1 VPLLAVVCTRIDA
14 VVAQTVVGFFVTTY
28 LAWKLRADVDRK
40 LLSRALPASIVGM
53 PLGIVVGHL
62 VSDRALRFVLG
73 VSVIVAAAAIA
84 KGWRFRWR
92 PDVVDVVTGGVSG
105 ILSTTTGTS
114 GPPIVIGMAGRDL
127 SPAATRSSLQVIFM
141 VANFVSI
148 GLFAVDDSLTKQGIG
163 VGLIGLIPAVLVRSS
178 GERMFRKLN
187 PDRYRKLVL
196 VLLFAAGAIA
206 LLTAITK
213 G

>member
-1 VPLLAVVCTRIDA
+1 VPLLAVVCTRTDA

-28 LAWKLRADVDRK
+28 LAWQLRADVDRK

-62 VSDRALRFVLG
+62 VSDRILRFVLG
-73 VSVIVAAAAIA
+73 VSVILAATAIA
-84 KGWRFRWR
+84 RGWRFRSR
-92 PDVVDVVTGGVSG
+92 PEVVDIVAGGVSG

-127 SPAATRSSLQVIFM
+127 SPAATRSSLQAIFM
-141 VANFVSI
+141 VANIVTI
-148 GLFAVDDSLTKQGIG
+148 GLFAFDHSLTKRGIG
-163 VGLIGLIPAVLVRSS
+163 VGVIGLVPAVLVRRS

-187 PDRYRKLVL
+187 PERYRKLVL
-196 VLLFAAGAIA
+196 VLLFVAGAVA
-206 LLTAITK
+206 LVTAITK

>member
-28 LAWKLRADVDRK
+28 HAWKLRADVDRR

-53 PLGIVVGHL
+53 PLGILVGHV

-73 VSVIVAAAAIA
+73 ISVILAATAIA
-84 KGWRFRWR
+84 KGWRFRSR
-92 PDVVDVVTGGVSG
+92 PELVDIVSGGVSG

-127 SPAATRSSLQVIFM
+127 SPAATRSSLQAIFM
-141 VANFVSI
+141 VANFVTI
-148 GLFAVDDSLTKQGIG
+148 GLFAADGSLTKQGIG
-163 VGLIGLIPAVLVRSS
+163 VGVIGLVPAVLVRRS
-178 GERMFRKLN
+178 GERMFRRLN
-187 PDRYRKLVL
+187 PDLFRKLVL
-196 VLLFAAGAIA
+196 ALLFVAGAVA
-206 LLTAITK
+206 LITAIVK
-213 G
+213 K